1 MTPQSPTEI
10 LRKKLAPKLQQARS
24 GRIELLAKLVAEQS
38 IGCVDEF
45 TQDAHVNV
53 PGSILLYY
61 FEYRQELLTAL
72 KQIQSGTLTIH
83 LHYFCAYLY
92 LEKGMKTARSQRR
105 AIGTFQTWLRQIAGG
120 RFRIRYVIEDVGSA
134 KALMTEP
141 GGTIELT

>member
-1 MTPQSPTEI
+1 MSQTPVDA

-24 GRIELLAKLVAEQS
+24 GRIELLAKLVAERS

-61 FEYRQELLTAL
+61 FEYRSELLTTL
-72 KQIQSGTLTIH
+72 KQMHSGTLTIH

-92 LEKGMKTARSQRR
+92 LEKGLKTARSQRR
-105 AIGTFQTWLRQIAGG
+105 AITQFQAWLRHNAGG

-134 KALMTEP
+134 KALMTATD
-141 GGTIELT
+141 GIIELT